1 MLQILVE
8 IRYYKLFDLCDDTS
22 IFFSESLSH
31 VPDTC
36 AVHSV
41 QYKFIFPFHLFH
53 GSMHNTQTTQVSLA
67 IVELV
72 EPMFTHPSVQ
82 MQTL

>member
-1 MLQILVE
+1 MIQILVE
-8 IRYYKLFDLCDDTS
+8 IRYYKLFDLCDGTS
-22 IFFSESLSH
+22 IFLSESLPH
-31 VPDTC
+31 VRNTC
-36 AVHSV
+36 MVHSV